1 MSSTVH
7 RLIPAETAA
16 TEGPVAVA
24 APLKVAKFSALSDY
38 AQLFKFRVTSLIVIT
53 AWAGFY
59 MGAAKSGISSISWT
73 LLNALWG
80 IGLTCA
86 GSAAL
91 NEVIERQLDA
101 LMKRTRNRPLPAGRM
116 DVASGLIAGVV
127 ATLLGSI
134 SLALTTNVLTGVL
147 AFLTAATYLGLY
159 TPLKRISPISTFIGA
174 FPGAMPPL
182 LGWTAI
188 RGHVEPQAIILFLI
202 VFFWQFPHFQAIAWM
217 YREEYEAA
225 GIKMLPVVDKGGRS
239 VIRQMLSYCSALVP
253 VSLMPALL
261 GMSGRTYLIGAL
273 ILGIGFL
280 YCVFRLART
289 KLPPTSPDSRKL
301 ARQLLQA
308 SVVYLPLLFALM
320 MLNVVRS

>member
-1 MSSTVH
+1 MSVSAQP
-7 RLIPAETAA
+7 LISAEPGSAK
-16 TEGPVAVA
+16 VRVA
-24 APLKVAKFSALSDY
+24 AGAPIVVARASFLSDY
-38 AQLFKFRVTSLIVIT
+38 AQLFKVRVTALIVVT
-53 AWAGFY
+53 AWAGYY
-59 MGAAKSGISSISWT
+59 MAAAKTGISSLSWT

-91 NEVIERQLDA
+91 NEVLERRIDA
-101 LMKRTRNRPLPAGRM
+101 RMKRTRNRPLPAGRM
-116 DVASGLIAGVV
+116 DVPTALIAGVA
-127 ATLLGSI
+127 ATVVGSV

-147 AFLTAATYLGLY
+147 AFSTAATYLALY
-159 TPLKRISPISTFIGA
+159 TPLKRISPISTFVGA

-188 RGHVEPQAIILFLI
+188 RGQVEPEAIILFLI

-217 YREEYEAA
+217 YRDEYEAA

-239 VIRQMLSYCSALVP
+239 VIRQMLSYCSALLP

-261 GMSGRTYLIGAL
+261 HMSGRVYLTGAL
-273 ILGIGFL
+273 LLGVGFL
-280 YCVFRLART
+280 YCVFRLAWT
-289 KLPPTSPDSRKL
+289 KLPPTSPSSRKL

-308 SVVYLPLLFALM
+308 SILYLPLLFALM
-320 MLNVVRS
+320 MLNVVRA